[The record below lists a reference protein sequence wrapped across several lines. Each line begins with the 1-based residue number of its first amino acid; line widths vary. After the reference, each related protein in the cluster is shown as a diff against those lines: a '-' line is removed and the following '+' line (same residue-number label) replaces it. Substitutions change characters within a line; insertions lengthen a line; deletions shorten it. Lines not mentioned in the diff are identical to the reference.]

1 MKVAFILN
9 STIVTGGAS
18 KSFLSMLTGL
28 MSIGVTPSVVLPGND
43 GLYNILKELG
53 VKIHVLAYRE
63 STYPPCDNAIVD
75 GLLFIPRLLGR
86 IYVNWR
92 SASKLKKIFK
102 EEKPDIVHTNV
113 SVINIG
119 FKAARKLGIPH
130 IYHIR
135 EYGDLD
141 FNRHYFPFHGSFAK
155 QLDMQKSYS
164 ICITKDIQKHHQQT
178 GKSTS
183 RVIYNGIMNRKD
195 ILSSNIGNHF
205 LFMGRIEPAKGL
217 DFLLK
222 AYKEYSVKTA
232 NPLPLYIAGAPHD
245 NSYEKYINRCIKEAH
260 IEKNIVFLGEIQ
272 KVEPIIRN
280 AKAII
285 IPSCFEGF
293 GRVMPEA
300 MFYGCLAI
308 GKNTGGTKEQM
319 DNGKDL
325 TGEEIALSFTTIEQ
339 LAEHLLNIDKKPSKD
354 FDSIRQ
360 RAFRTVNALY
370 TIEAQVENVYK
381 FYKDIRNESYS

>member
-28 MSIGVTPSVVLPGND
+28 MNIGVTPIVILPDND
-43 GLYNILKELG
+43 GLYNKLKELG
-53 VKIHVLAYRE
+53 VKTHVLTYRE
-63 STYPPCDNAIVD
+63 GTYPPFENTIVD

-92 SASKLKKIFK
+92 SAYKLKKIFK
-102 EEKPDIVHTNV
+102 EEKPYIVHTNV

-135 EYGDLD
+135 EYGDMD
-141 FNRHYFPFHGSFAK
+141 FNRHYFPFHGYFAK

-164 ICITKDIQKHHQQT
+164 ICITRDIQRHHRQE
-178 GKSTS
+178 GKPTS
-183 RVIYNGIMNRKD
+183 RVIYNGIMSRRD
-195 ILSSNIGNHF
+195 TLPSNVGKYF

-222 AYKEYSVKTA
+222 AYKEYSVNTA
-232 NPLPLYIAGAPHD
+232 TPLPLYIAGVAHD
-245 NSYEKYINRCIKEAH
+245 NNYEKYINRCIEEAK
-260 IEKNIVFLGEIQ
+260 IKKNIIFLGEIQ
-272 KVEPIIRN
+272 EVEPVIHN

-300 MFYGCLAI
+300 MFHGCLAI
-308 GKNTGGTKEQM
+308 GRNTGGTKEQM

-325 TGEEIALSFTTIEQ
+325 TGKEIALSFTTVEQ
-339 LAEHLLNIDKKPSKD
+339 LAEHLLSVSKNPAKD
-354 FDSIRQ
+354 FVPIRE
-360 RAFRTVNALY
+360 RAFQTVNALY

-381 FYKDIRNESYS
+381 FYKDIINENNS

>member
-28 MSIGVTPSVVLPGND
+28 MNIGVTPFVILPDND
-43 GLYNILKELG
+43 GLYNKLKELK
-53 VKIHVLAYRE
+53 VKTYVLTYRE
-63 STYPPCDNAIVD
+63 GTYPLFDNTIVD

-86 IYVNWR
+86 LYVNWQ
-92 SASKLKKIFK
+92 SSSKLKRIFK
-102 EEKPDIVHTNV
+102 EEKPYIVHTNV

-135 EYGDLD
+135 EYGDMD
-141 FNRHYFPFHGSFAK
+141 FNRHYFPFHGYFAK

-164 ICITKDIQKHHQQT
+164 ICITRDIQRHHRQE
-178 GKSTS
+178 GKTTS
-183 RVIYNGIMNRKD
+183 RVIYNGIMSRKD
-195 ILSSNIGNHF
+195 ILPSNTGKYF

-222 AYKEYSVKTA
+222 AYKEYSVNTA
-232 NPLPLYIAGAPHD
+232 TPLPLHIAGVAHD
-245 NSYEKYINRCIKEAH
+245 NNYAKYINRCIKEAN
-260 IEKNIVFLGEIQ
+260 IKKNIIFLGEIQ
-272 KVEPIIRN
+272 EVESVIHN

-285 IPSCFEGF
+285 IPSRFEGF

-308 GKNTGGTKEQM
+308 GRNTGGTKEQM

-325 TGEEIALSFTTIEQ
+325 TGKEIALSFTTVEQ
-339 LAEHLLNIDKKPSKD
+339 LAEHLFSVSKNPAKD
-354 FDSIRQ
+354 FVPIRK
-360 RAFRTVNALY
+360 RAFQTVNALY

-381 FYKDIRNESYS
+381 FYKEIINESNS